1 MLMNRS
7 QEAYEIREV
16 CESDSLKILQLIL
29 TMADESDNFPFTSA
43 DYGMSPENQR
53 SFIHYMAQMENCVY
67 YGAFVGED
75 PIGILYLEGGH
86 RQKTFH
92 LCNLGM
98 GIRKAYWGQGI
109 GKALIQKAIDFARS
123 GEFIA
128 KIDLQVRTDNTYA
141 IRLYKSM
148 GFQVEGKNKKAL
160 FIDGEFYDYLCM
172 GKEIN

>member
-1 MLMNRS
+1 MNRS
-7 QEAYEIREV
+7 RETYEIREV
-16 CESDSLKILQLIL
+16 QESDSLKVLQLIL
-29 TMADESDNFPFTSA
+29 IMADETDNFPFTSE

-53 SFIHYMAQMENCVY
+53 SFINYMAQMENCVY

-98 GIRKAYWGQGI
+98 GIRKSYWGQGI
-109 GKALIQKAIDFARS
+109 GKALISKAIDFAKS
-123 GEFIA
+123 SESIA

-141 IRLYKSM
+141 IQLYKSM
-148 GFQVEGKNKKAL
+148 GFQVEGRNKKAL
-160 FIDGEFYDYLCM
+160 FIDGVFYDYLSM
-172 GKEIN
+172 GKEID